1 MKGRVNLAIPG
12 GVSDQRRD
20 RCGCAAH
27 TALRT
32 NQLSAMSAARKNNY
46 ASRSDVDAFEE
57 LSAKL
62 TADLR
67 NHVRFM
73 VTGPLP
79 FGPSICGAF
88 IFHRSNLC
96 AFAGRLPRPLGR
108 LDQNGRANWTH
119 R

>member
-12 GVSDQRRD
+12 GVSDSGSLRRD

-32 NQLSAMSAARKNNY
+32 NQLSAMSAARKTNY

-73 VTGPLP
+73 VSGPLP
-79 FGPSICGAF
+79 S
-88 IFHRSNLC
+88 RT
-96 AFAGRLPRPLGR
+96 
-108 LDQNGRANWTH
+108 LDL
-119 R
+119 